1 MRLHTFCKSLLCFL
15 SIDSLNKII
24 FLLYHPDFMTP
35 NVTSSLQKW
44 WWNMCCFIRFPSSRA
59 GNWNVCVVILLSGKI
74 ERFCI
79 CTSLGTDSDWQR
91 WRWTFKEIGPRCCD
105 VILLTAYS
113 MIHYCHYCHFHSVPP
128 YADPPDQWMFYLVDN
143 ESYGSINDDPE
154 LSMKWLQ

>member
-1 MRLHTFCKSLLCFL
+1 MVMEC
-15 SIDSLNKII
+15 
-24 FLLYHPDFMTP
+24 
-35 NVTSSLQKW
+35 V
-44 WWNMCCFIRFPSSRA
+44 CFIRFPSSRA

-79 CTSLGTDSDWQR
+79 CASLGTDSDWQR
-91 WRWTFKEIGPRCCD
+91 WRWTFKEIGLRCCD

-154 LSMKWLQ
+154 LSMKWLQWWTKLCVLRCFWFIPPPRCSTCCLFPSEEKLC